1 MILRTGEE
9 ANRFLP
15 IFCFPREVP
24 MVDFS
29 RRQALAATAGAA
41 ALVGAA
47 SARAAAPKSK
57 APAASTPPSP
67 PAIDLA
73 PRERL
78 SLDFDW
84 RFTLG
89 HAQDPARDFGF
100 GANQR
105 TFAKAGATA
114 ANWAVSQLSDPKFD
128 AGAWAPVTLP
138 HDWGVELPFVDNP
151 AFVPSGKPDDEDL
164 RAAHGYKPLGREFPE
179 TSVGWYRRTFALS
192 AADAGKRL
200 SIEFD
205 GAFRDATVIVNGYIL
220 EREDSGYS
228 PFRVDI
234 TDIANIGA
242 ENTLVVRVDAS
253 LGEGWF
259 YEGAGLYRHVWL
271 VKTAPVHVPQW
282 GVFVRAKLD
291 GTLSIDTDLI
301 NEGDARAEYALTHT
315 VLDAAGKPVLAPAPA
330 TGLLPA
336 WERQSLSLT
345 VSLPNPVPWSLEN
358 PHLYSLVTEVKVGG
372 AVVDRYV
379 TPFGVRSIVFDAD
392 KGFLLNGQPVKLK
405 GTCNHQDHAG
415 VGAAI
420 PDALQVWRL
429 EQLKSMGC
437 NAYRAAHNPP
447 TPELLDACDR
457 LGLVV
462 IDETRRMSSDP
473 TSMDELERLVRRD
486 RNHPS
491 VILWSIGN
499 EEPQQGTA
507 RGAKVATTMKRLV
520 NRLDPT
526 RLVIAAMDNGFGEGI
541 SAVIDV
547 QGFNYRHEKMDEF
560 HARFPNVPI
569 IGTESAST
577 VATRGEYAR
586 DDAKLYVPAYDTEHP
601 WWATT
606 AEKWW
611 SHAADRPWMAG
622 GFIWTGFD
630 YRGEPTPFNRWP
642 SISSHFGALDTCG
655 FPKDNYYYYRAWW
668 RPEPLLHLL
677 PHWNWEGREGQPIA
691 VWAHSNCDKVEL
703 FLNGKSQGVRDVVPN
718 HHVEWSVPYAPGV
731 IEAHGYKAGKLI
743 LRERRETAGPAA
755 ALRITADRPRLRA
768 DGQDVAILKVEVLD
782 AKGRPVPRAADLVT
796 FTVAG
801 PGQVIGVGNGDP
813 TSHEADVASQRKAFN
828 GLCQAIVRTRR
839 GEAGDLRV
847 TASAPG
853 LKAATVSVT
862 VGA

>member
-1 MILRTGEE
+1 
-9 ANRFLP
+9 
-15 IFCFPREVP
+15 
-24 MVDFS
+24 MVELS
-29 RRQALAATAGAA
+29 RRQALAATAGVTALGASLAATSSAGAA
-41 ALVGAA
+41 AKPVAKTA
-47 SARAAAPKSK
+47 VAPV
-57 APAASTPPSP
+57 
-67 PAIDLA
+67 IDLA
-73 PRERL
+73 PRERV

-84 RFTLG
+84 RFRLG
-89 HAQDPARDFGF
+89 HAQDPAQDFGF

-105 TFAKAGATA
+105 TFAKAGASAPNWWVA
-114 ANWAVSQLSDPKFD
+114 AAAQAEFD
-128 AGAWAPVTLP
+128 DSAWDPVTLP
-138 HDWGVELPFVDNP
+138 HDWAVELPFVDNP
-151 AFVPSGKPDDEDL
+151 DYKPSGKPDDEDL

-179 TSVGWYRRTFALS
+179 TSIGWYRKTFALP

-234 TDIANIGA
+234 TDIANVGGD
-242 ENTLVVRVDAS
+242 NSLVVRIDAS

-271 VKTAPVHVPQW
+271 VKAAPVHVPQW
-282 GVFVRAKLD
+282 GVFVRARVD
-291 GTLSIDTDLI
+291 GTLSIDADLI
-301 NEGDARAEYALTHT
+301 NESDVGADFELRHT
-315 VLDAAGKPVLAPAPA
+315 VLDGEGRPVLAPAPA
-330 TGLLPA
+330 QGRLPA

-345 VSLPNPVPWSLEN
+345 VQLPDPVLWSLEN
-358 PHLYSLVTEVKVGG
+358 PHLYTLVTETTVGG
-372 AVVDRYV
+372 VVVDRFV
-379 TPFGVRSIVFDAD
+379 SRFGVRSVLFDPA
-392 KGFLLNGQPVKLK
+392 KGFFLNGKSIKLM
-405 GTCNHQDHAG
+405 GACNHQDHAG

-437 NAYRAAHNPP
+437 NAYRASHNPP

-457 LGLVV
+457 LGMLV
-462 IDETRRMSSDP
+462 INETRRMSSDP

-507 RGAKVATTMKRLV
+507 RGLKVARTMKRLV

-526 RLVIAAMDNGFGEGI
+526 RGVTAAMDSGFGEGI
-541 SAVIDV
+541 TEVLDVI
-547 QGFNYRHEKMDEF
+547 GFNYRHEKMDDF
-560 HARFPNVPI
+560 HVRFPKIPI
-569 IGTESAST
+569 IGSESGSVVT
-577 VATRGEYAR
+577 TRGEYAR
-586 DDAKLYVPAYDTEHP
+586 DEAKSYVPAYDTDHP

-677 PHWNWEGREGQPIA
+677 PHWNWEGREGQPIS
-691 VWAHSNCDKVEL
+691 VWAHSNCDRVEL
-703 FLNGKSQGVRDVVPN
+703 FVNGKSQGVREVVRN
-718 HHVEWSVPYAPGV
+718 RHVEWSVAYAPGV
-731 IEAHGYKAGKLI
+731 IEAHGYRNGKVI

-755 ALRITADRPRLRA
+755 SLRLTADRSRLKA

-782 AKGRPVPRAADLVT
+782 AKGRPVPRADDLVV
-796 FTVAG
+796 FEVVG
-801 PGQVIGVGNGDP
+801 PGQVIGVGNGNP
-813 TSHEADVASQRKAFN
+813 TSHESDVASQRKAFN

-839 GEAGDLRV
+839 GAAGDLRV
-847 TASAPG
+847 TASAKG
-853 LKAATVSVT
+853 LK
-862 VGA
+862 GASLVLRVEA

>member
-1 MILRTGEE
+1 
-9 ANRFLP
+9 
-15 IFCFPREVP
+15 
-24 MVDFS
+24 
-29 RRQALAATAGAA
+29 
-41 ALVGAA
+41 
-47 SARAAAPKSK
+47 
-57 APAASTPPSP
+57 
-67 PAIDLA
+67 
-73 PRERL
+73 
-78 SLDFDW
+78 
-84 RFTLG
+84 
-89 HAQDPARDFGF
+89 
-100 GANQR
+100 
-105 TFAKAGATA
+105 
-114 ANWAVSQLSDPKFD
+114 
-128 AGAWAPVTLP
+128 
-138 HDWGVELPFVDNP
+138 
-151 AFVPSGKPDDEDL
+151 
-164 RAAHGYKPLGREFPE
+164 
-179 TSVGWYRRTFALS
+179 
-192 AADAGKRL
+192 
-200 SIEFD
+200 
-205 GAFRDATVIVNGYIL
+205 
-220 EREDSGYS
+220 
-228 PFRVDI
+228 
-234 TDIANIGA
+234 
-242 ENTLVVRVDAS
+242 VVRVDAS

-345 VSLPNPVPWSLEN
+345 VSLPNPVLWSLEN

-379 TPFGVRSIVFDAD
+379 TPFGVRSIAFDGA
-392 KGFLLNGQPVKLK
+392 KGFLLNGQSVKLK

-429 EQLKSMGC
+429 EQLKSDGLQRLSR
-437 NAYRAAHNPP
+437 RAQSA
-447 TPELLDACDR
+447 DARVAGR
-457 LGLVV
+457 LRPLGMVV

-526 RLVIAAMDNGFGEGI
+526 RLVIAAMDSGFGEGI

-547 QGFNYRHEKMDEF
+547 QGFNYRHEKMDDF
-560 HARFPNVPI
+560 HARFPNVPV

-586 DDAKLYVPAYDTEHP
+586 DDAKSYVPAYDTEHP

-630 YRGEPTPFNRWP
+630 YRGEPTPWL
-642 SISSHFGALDTCG
+642 SS
-655 FPKDNYYYYRAWW
+655 
-668 RPEPLLHLL
+668 
-677 PHWNWEGREGQPIA
+677 
-691 VWAHSNCDKVEL
+691 
-703 FLNGKSQGVRDVVPN
+703 
-718 HHVEWSVPYAPGV
+718 
-731 IEAHGYKAGKLI
+731 
-743 LRERRETAGPAA
+743 
-755 ALRITADRPRLRA
+755 
-768 DGQDVAILKVEVLD
+768 
-782 AKGRPVPRAADLVT
+782 
-796 FTVAG
+796 
-801 PGQVIGVGNGDP
+801 
-813 TSHEADVASQRKAFN
+813 RKA
-828 GLCQAIVRTRR
+828 R
-839 GEAGDLRV
+839 
-847 TASAPG
+847 SACPG
-853 LKAATVSVT
+853 PR
-862 VGA
+862 

>member
-1 MILRTGEE
+1 MAQI
-9 ANRFLP
+9 N
-15 IFCFPREVP
+15 
-24 MVDFS
+24 
-29 RRQALAATAGAA
+29 RRQALAATASATVLLNA
-41 ALVGAA
+41 PTALAQ
-47 SARAAAPKSK
+47 P
-57 APAASTPPSP
+57 APAAV
-67 PAIDLA
+67 DLA

-78 SLDFDW
+78 SLDFGW
-84 RFTLG
+84 RCAPG

-105 TFAKAGATA
+105 TFAKAGASAPNWWVA
-114 ANWAVSQLSDPKFD
+114 AAAQAKFD
-128 AGAWAPVTLP
+128 DSAWAPVTLP
-138 HDWGVELPFVDNP
+138 HDWAVTLPFVDNP
-151 AFVPSGKPDDEDL
+151 DYKPSGKPDDEDL
-164 RAAHGYKPLGREFPE
+164 RAAHGYKPVGREFPD
-179 TSVGWYRRTFALS
+179 TSVGWYRKTFALP

-205 GAFRDATVIVNGYIL
+205 GAFRDALVMVNGYIL
-220 EREDSGYS
+220 SHEASGYS
-228 PFRVDI
+228 PFRLDI
-234 TDIANIGA
+234 TDIANVGGDNLI
-242 ENTLVVRVDAS
+242 TVRVDAS
-253 LGEGWF
+253 IGEGWF
-259 YEGAGLYRHVWL
+259 YEGAGIYRHVWL

-291 GTLSIDTDLI
+291 GTVSIDTDLI
-301 NEGDARAEYALTHT
+301 NEGDAPAAYELLQT
-315 VLDAAGKPVLAPAPA
+315 VLDAQGKPVLAPMAA
-330 TGLLPA
+330 QGRLPA
-336 WERQSLSLT
+336 WERQSLAQTAQIAS
-345 VSLPNPVPWSLEN
+345 PIPWSLDN

-372 AVVDRYV
+372 AVVDRFV
-379 TPFGVRSIVFDAD
+379 TPFGVRSIAFAPD
-392 KGFLLNGQPVKLK
+392 KGFLLNGQSVKLK

-437 NAYRAAHNPP
+437 NAYRASHNPP

-462 IDETRRMSSDP
+462 IDETRRMSSDE
-473 TSMDELERLVRRD
+473 TSLDELERLVRRD

-526 RLVIAAMDNGFGEGI
+526 RLVTAAMDSGFGEGI
-541 SAVIDV
+541 TQVIDV
-547 QGFNYRHEKMDEF
+547 IGFNYRHEKMDDF
-560 HARFPNVPI
+560 HTRFPSIPI
-569 IGTESAST
+569 IGSESGST
-577 VATRGEYAR
+577 VSTRGEYAR
-586 DDAKLYVPAYDTEHP
+586 DEAKSYVPAYDTDHP

-655 FPKDNYYYYRAWW
+655 FPKDNYFYYRAWW
-668 RPEPLLHLL
+668 RSEPLLHLL

-691 VWAHSNCDKVEL
+691 VWAHSNCDRVEL
-703 FLNGKSQGVRDVVPN
+703 FLNGKSQGVRVVTPN
-718 HHVEWSVPYAPGV
+718 HHVEWSVPYAPGML
-731 IEAHGYKAGKLI
+731 EAHGYKGGKVV

-755 ALRITADRPRLRA
+755 ALRLTADRPRLAA

-782 AKGRPVPRAADLVT
+782 AKGRPAPRAADLVS
-796 FTVAG
+796 FTIAG
-801 PGQVIGVGNGDP
+801 PGQVIGVGNGNP
-813 TSHEADVASQRKAFN
+813 TSHEPDVASQRHAFN

-839 GEAGDLRV
+839 GEAGELRV

-853 LKAATVSVT
+853 LKSATVSLRVEGGKVET
-862 VGA
+862 L

>member
-1 MILRTGEE
+1 
-9 ANRFLP
+9 
-15 IFCFPREVP
+15 

-29 RRQALAATAGAA
+29 RRQALAATAGVAA
-41 ALVGAA
+41 FVGAGAAAA
-47 SARAAAPKSK
+47 SARAATRSK
-57 APAASTPPSP
+57 APAA
-67 PAIDLA
+67 PALSALPTVDLA

-84 RFTLG
+84 RFKLG

-100 GANQR
+100 GANQG
-105 TFAKAGATA
+105 TFAKAGRTA
-114 ANWAVSQLSDPKFD
+114 APAELDFD

-138 HDWGVELPFVDNP
+138 HDWAVELPFVDNP
-151 AFVPSGKPDDEDL
+151 AYKPSGKPDDGDP
-164 RAAHGYKPLGREFPE
+164 RASHGYKALGREFPE
-179 TSVGWYRRTFALS
+179 TSIGWYRKTFTLP

-205 GAFRDATVIVNGYIL
+205 GAFRDALVIVNGYVL

-234 TDIANIGA
+234 TDIANVGA
-242 ENTLVVRVDAS
+242 ENTLVVRIDAS

-271 VKTAPVHVPQW
+271 VKTAALHVPQW
-282 GVFVRAKLD
+282 GVFVRAKID
-291 GTLSIDTDLI
+291 GTLTIDTDLV
-301 NEGDARAEYALTHT
+301 NDSDERAEFELLHT
-315 VLDAAGKPVLAPAPA
+315 VLDAAGKPVLTPAAAP
-330 TGLLPA
+330 GRLPA

-345 VSLPNPVPWSLEN
+345 VTLPSPVPWTLEA

-372 AVVDRYV
+372 VVVDRYV
-379 TPFGVRSIVFDAD
+379 TRFGVRSVVFDAA
-392 KGFLLNGQPVKLK
+392 KGFLLNGKSVKLK

-457 LGLVV
+457 LGMVV

-507 RGAKVATTMKRLV
+507 RGAKVAATMKRRV
-520 NRLDPT
+520 NQLDPT
-526 RLVIAAMDNGFGEGI
+526 RLVTAAMDQAFGEGI

-547 QGFNYRHEKMDEF
+547 QGFNYRHDKMDDF
-560 HARFPNVPI
+560 HARYPHVPV

-586 DDAKLYVPAYDTEHP
+586 DDAKSYVPAYDTEHP

-606 AEKWW
+606 AETWW
-611 SHAADRPWMAG
+611 SHAADRPWVAG

-642 SISSHFGALDTCG
+642 SVSSHFGALDTCG

-691 VWAHSNCDKVEL
+691 VWAHSNCDRVEL
-703 FLNGKSQGVRDVVPN
+703 FLNGKSQGVRDVKPN
-718 HHVEWSVPYAPGV
+718 HHVEWSVPYTAGV
-731 IEAHGYKAGKLI
+731 IEAHGYKGGKVV

-755 ALRITADRPRLRA
+755 GLRLTADRARLAA

-782 AKGRPVPRAADLVT
+782 AKGRPVPRADHLVT
-796 FTVAG
+796 FAVAG

-813 TSHEADVASQRKAFN
+813 TSHEPDVASQRKAFN

-839 GEAGDLRV
+839 GQAGELRI

-853 LKAATVSVT
+853 LKAAIVSLAA
-862 VGA
+862 G

>member
-1 MILRTGEE
+1 
-9 ANRFLP
+9 
-15 IFCFPREVP
+15 
-24 MVDFS
+24 MVEFS
-29 RRQALAATAGAA
+29 RRQTLAATAALAATAS
-41 ALVGAA
+41 
-47 SARAAAPKSK
+47 SARAATR
-57 APAASTPPSP
+57 PAATPPV
-67 PAIDLA
+67 PAPLPIDLG

-78 SLDFDW
+78 SLDFGW
-84 RFTLG
+84 RFALG

-105 TFAKAGATA
+105 TYAKAGAKAQSWWVAQA
-114 ANWAVSQLSDPKFD
+114 AQSDFD
-128 AGAWAPVTLP
+128 DGAWAPVTLP
-138 HDWGVELPFVDNP
+138 HDWGVTLPFVDNP
-151 AFVPSGKPDDEDL
+151 SYVPSGKPDDEDL

-179 TSVGWYRRTFALS
+179 TSIGWYRKTFALP

-205 GAFRDATVIVNGYIL
+205 GAFRDALVIVNGYVL
-220 EREDSGYS
+220 NHEDSGYS

-234 TDIANIGA
+234 TDIANVGGD
-242 ENTLVVRVDAS
+242 NTLVVRVDAS
-253 LGEGWF
+253 IGEGWF
-259 YEGAGLYRHVWL
+259 YEGAGLYRHLWL

-282 GVFVRAKLD
+282 GVFVRARLD

-301 NEGDARAEYALTHT
+301 NESDAAADFELLQT
-315 VLDAAGKPVLAPAPA
+315 VLDGQGKPVLTPMAA
-330 TGLLPA
+330 GGRLPA
-336 WERQSLSLT
+336 WERQSLSQTAQLA
-345 VSLPNPVPWSLEN
+345 NPVPWSIET

-372 AVVDRYV
+372 AVVDRFV
-379 TPFGVRSIVFDAD
+379 TPFGLRSIAFDAD
-392 KGFLLNGQPVKLK
+392 RGFLLNGASVKLK

-457 LGLVV
+457 LGMLV

-473 TSMDELERLVRRD
+473 TSLDELERLVRRD

-507 RGAKVATTMKRLV
+507 RGAQVARTMKRLV

-526 RLVIAAMDNGFGEGI
+526 RPITAAMDQGFGEGI
-541 SAVIDV
+541 TPVLDV
-547 QGFNYRHEKMDEF
+547 VGFNYRHEKMDDF
-560 HARFPNVPI
+560 HARFPHIPI

-586 DDAKLYVPAYDTEHP
+586 DDARSYVPAYDTEHP

-611 SHAADRPWMAG
+611 SHAADRPWMGG

-655 FPKDNYYYYRAWW
+655 FPKDNYFYYRAWW
-668 RPEPLLHLL
+668 RSEPLLHLL
-677 PHWNWEGREGQPIA
+677 PHWNWEGREGQPVA
-691 VWAHSNCDKVEL
+691 VWAHGNCDRVEL
-703 FLNGKSQGVRDVVPN
+703 FLNGKSQGVRDVTRN

-743 LRERRETAGPAA
+743 LRERRETAGPAV
-755 ALRITADRPRLRA
+755 ALRLSADRPRLTA

-782 AKGRPVPRAADLVT
+782 AKGRPVPRADALVT
-796 FTVAG
+796 FALTG

-813 TSHEADVASQRKAFN
+813 TSHEPDVASQRKAFN

-839 GEAGDLRV
+839 GEAGELRV
-847 TASAPG
+847 TASATG
-853 LKAATVSVT
+853 LKPATVSLT
-862 VGA
+862 IEGGRLATL

>member
-1 MILRTGEE
+1 
-9 ANRFLP
+9 
-15 IFCFPREVP
+15 
-24 MVDFS
+24 MVRIN
-29 RRQALAATAGAA
+29 RRQALAATAGVAVLA
-41 ALVGAA
+41 HAPTGLAQ
-47 SARAAAPKSK
+47 AAPV
-57 APAASTPPSP
+57 AVA
-67 PAIDLA
+67 DLT

-84 RFTLG
+84 RFALG

-114 ANWAVSQLSDPKFD
+114 ANWRVADAAQADFD
-128 AGAWAPVTLP
+128 DSAWAPVTLP
-138 HDWGVELPFVDNP
+138 HDWAVTLPFVSNP
-151 AFVPSGKPDDEDL
+151 DYKPSGKPDDEDL
-164 RAAHGYKPLGREFPE
+164 RAAHGYKPLGREFPD
-179 TSVGWYRRTFALS
+179 TSVGWYRKSFALPT
-192 AADAGKRL
+192 ADAGKRL

-205 GAFRDATVIVNGYIL
+205 GAFRDTTVMVNGYIL

-234 TDIANIGA
+234 TDIANVGGDNIL
-242 ENTLVVRVDAS
+242 TVRVDAS

-282 GVFVRAKLD
+282 GAFVRARTD
-291 GTLSIDTDLI
+291 GTVEIDTDLV
-301 NEGDARAEYALTHT
+301 NESAVPAAFDLSHA
-315 VLDAAGKPVLAPAPA
+315 VLDASGKAVLAVAPA
-330 TGLLPA
+330 TGRLPA
-336 WERQSLSLT
+336 WQRQSLSQT
-345 VSLPNPVPWSLEN
+345 VTLVAPVLWSLEN

-372 AVVDRYV
+372 AVVDRFV
-379 TPFGVRSIVFDAD
+379 TRFGVRAVRFDPD
-392 KGFLLNGQPVKLK
+392 LGFFLNDRPVKLK
-405 GTCNHQDHAG
+405 GSCNHQDHAG
-415 VGAAI
+415 VGAAL

-437 NAYRAAHNPP
+437 NAYRTSHNPP

-457 LGLVV
+457 LGLLV

-491 VILWSIGN
+491 VVLWSIGN

-507 RGAKVATTMKRLV
+507 RGARVARTMKRLV

-526 RLVIAAMDNGFGEGI
+526 RGVTAALDSGFGEGI
-541 SAVIDV
+541 TEALDVI
-547 QGFNYRHEKMDEF
+547 GFNYRHEKMDEF
-560 HARFPNVPI
+560 HTRFPTLPI
-569 IGTESAST
+569 IGSESGSVVT
-577 VATRGEYAR
+577 TRGEYAR
-586 DDAKLYVPAYDTEHP
+586 DEARSYVPAYDTDHP

-668 RPEPLLHLL
+668 RSEPLLHLL
-677 PHWNWEGREGQPIA
+677 PHWNWEGREGQPVA

-703 FLNGKSQGVRDVVPN
+703 FLNGKSQGVRAVVPN
-718 HHVEWSVPYAPGV
+718 HHVEWLVPYAPGV
-731 IEAHGYKAGKLI
+731 LEAHGYRNGKLI
-743 LRERRETAGPAA
+743 LRARRETAGPAA
-755 ALRITADRPRLRA
+755 ALRLTADRVRLKA

-782 AKGRPVPRAADLVT
+782 AKGRPVPKADDLVA
-796 FTVAG
+796 FDVAG
-801 PGQVIGVGNGDP
+801 PGQVIGVGNGNP
-813 TSHEADVASQRKAFN
+813 TSHEPDVASQRKAFN
-828 GLCQAIVRTRR
+828 GLAQAIVRTRR
-839 GEAGDLRV
+839 GEPGALRI
-847 TASAPG
+847 TASAAG
-853 LKAATVSVT
+853 LKSSAVIL
-862 VGA
+862 GAEAGL

>member
-1 MILRTGEE
+1 MAQI
-9 ANRFLP
+9 N
-15 IFCFPREVP
+15 
-24 MVDFS
+24 
-29 RRQALAATAGAA
+29 RRQALAAAGGAA
-41 ALVGAA
+41 LLANA
-47 SARAAAPKSK
+47 SRAAA
-57 APAASTPPSP
+57 AATPV
-67 PAIDLA
+67 ANIDLG
-73 PRERL
+73 PRERS

-84 RFTLG
+84 RFALG
-89 HAQDPARDFGF
+89 HASDPAKDFGF

-105 TFAKAGATA
+105 TYAKAGASAPSWWVA
-114 ANWAVSQLSDPKFD
+114 AAAQKDFD
-128 AGAWAPVTLP
+128 DSAWKPVTLP
-138 HDWGVELPFVDNP
+138 HDWAVELPFANNP
-151 AFVPSGKPDDEDL
+151 DYKPSGKPDDEDL
-164 RAAHGYKPLGREFPE
+164 RAAHGYKALGREFPE
-179 TSVGWYRRTFALS
+179 NSVGWYRKSFALP
-192 AADAGKRL
+192 AGDAGKRL

-205 GAFRDATVIVNGYIL
+205 GAFRDALVMVNGYIL

-234 TDIANIGA
+234 TDIANIGGD
-242 ENTLVVRVDAS
+242 NLITVRVDAS

-282 GVFVRAKLD
+282 GVFVRAKVD
-291 GTLSIDTDLI
+291 GTVQIDTDLV
-301 NEGDARAEYALTHT
+301 NESDAAQAFEVSHA
-315 VLDAAGKPVLAPAPA
+315 VLDAGGKPVLAVTPAV
-330 TGLLPA
+330 GRLPA
-336 WERQSLSLT
+336 WERQSLSQT
-345 VSLPNPVPWSLEN
+345 VTVANPVLWSLEN
-358 PHLYSLVTEVKVGG
+358 PHLYTLVTETKVGG
-372 AVVDRYV
+372 AVVDRFV
-379 TPFGVRSIVFDAD
+379 TRFGVRSIRLDPTNGFFLND
-392 KGFLLNGQPVKLK
+392 KPVKLK
-405 GTCNHQDHAG
+405 GSCNHQDHAG

-429 EQLKSMGC
+429 EQLKSMGN

-457 LGLVV
+457 MGILV

-473 TSMDELERLVRRD
+473 TSLDELERLVRRD

-499 EEPQQGTA
+499 EEPQQATA
-507 RGAKVATTMKRLV
+507 RGVKVAKTMKRLV

-547 QGFNYRHEKMDEF
+547 QGFNYRHEKMDDF

-569 IGTESAST
+569 IGTESASVVT
-577 VATRGEYAR
+577 TRGEYVR
-586 DDAKLYVPAYDTEHP
+586 DEAKSYVPAYDTDHP

-642 SISSHFGALDTCG
+642 SISSHFGAFDTCG

-668 RPEPLLHLL
+668 RSEPLLHLL

-703 FLNGKSQGVRDVVPN
+703 FLNGKSQGVRDVKAN

-731 IEAHGYKAGKLI
+731 LEAHGYKNGKVI

-755 ALRITADRPRLRA
+755 ALRLTSDRVRLAA
-768 DGQDVAILKVEVLD
+768 DGQDVAVLKVEVLD
-782 AKGRPVPRAADLVT
+782 AKGRPVPRAEDLVG
-796 FTVAG
+796 FTLSG
-801 PGQVIGVGNGDP
+801 PVDLIGVGNGNP
-813 TSHEADVASQRKAFN
+813 TSHEPDVASQRKVFN
-828 GLCQAIVRTRR
+828 GLAQAIIRTRR
-839 GEAGDLRV
+839 NQSGKGRV
-847 TASAPG
+847 VVSAPG
-853 LKAATVSVT
+853 LKSASVDLT
-862 VGA
+862 TA

>member
-1 MILRTGEE
+1 MAQI
-9 ANRFLP
+9 N
-15 IFCFPREVP
+15 
-24 MVDFS
+24 
-29 RRQALAATAGAA
+29 RRQALAATASATVLLNA
-41 ALVGAA
+41 PTALAQ
-47 SARAAAPKSK
+47 P
-57 APAASTPPSP
+57 APAAV
-67 PAIDLA
+67 DLA

-78 SLDFDW
+78 SLDFGW
-84 RFTLG
+84 RFAPG

-105 TFAKAGATA
+105 TFAKAGASAPNWWVA
-114 ANWAVSQLSDPKFD
+114 AAAQAKFD
-128 AGAWAPVTLP
+128 DSAWAPVTLP
-138 HDWGVELPFVDNP
+138 HDWAVTLPFVDNP
-151 AFVPSGKPDDEDL
+151 DYKPSGKPDDEDL
-164 RAAHGYKPLGREFPE
+164 RAAHGYKPVGREFPD
-179 TSVGWYRRTFALS
+179 TSVGWYRKTFALP

-205 GAFRDATVIVNGYIL
+205 GAFRDALVMVNGYIL
-220 EREDSGYS
+220 SHEASGYS
-228 PFRVDI
+228 PFRLDI
-234 TDIANIGA
+234 TDIANVGGDNLI
-242 ENTLVVRVDAS
+242 TVRVDAS
-253 LGEGWF
+253 IGEGWF
-259 YEGAGLYRHVWL
+259 YEGAGIYRHVWL

-291 GTLSIDTDLI
+291 GTVSIDTDLI
-301 NEGDARAEYALTHT
+301 NEGDAPAAYELLQT
-315 VLDAAGKPVLAPAPA
+315 VLDAQGKPVLAPMAA
-330 TGLLPA
+330 QGRLPA
-336 WERQSLSLT
+336 WERQSLAQTAQIAS
-345 VSLPNPVPWSLEN
+345 PIPWSLDN

-372 AVVDRYV
+372 AVVDRFV
-379 TPFGVRSIVFDAD
+379 TPFGVRSIAFAPD
-392 KGFLLNGQPVKLK
+392 KGFLLNGQSVKLK

-437 NAYRAAHNPP
+437 NAYRASHNPP

-462 IDETRRMSSDP
+462 IDETRRMSSDE
-473 TSMDELERLVRRD
+473 TSLDELERLVRRD

-526 RLVIAAMDNGFGEGI
+526 RLVTAAMDSGFGEGI
-541 SAVIDV
+541 TQVIDV
-547 QGFNYRHEKMDEF
+547 IGFNYRHEKMDDF
-560 HARFPNVPI
+560 HTRFPSIPI
-569 IGTESAST
+569 IGSESGST
-577 VATRGEYAR
+577 VSTRGEYAR
-586 DDAKLYVPAYDTEHP
+586 DEAKSYVPAYDTDHP

-655 FPKDNYYYYRAWW
+655 FPKDNYFYYRAWW
-668 RPEPLLHLL
+668 RSEPLLHLL

-691 VWAHSNCDKVEL
+691 VWAHSNCDRVEL
-703 FLNGKSQGVRDVVPN
+703 FLNGKSQGVRVVTPN
-718 HHVEWSVPYAPGV
+718 HHVEWSVPYAPGML
-731 IEAHGYKAGKLI
+731 EAHGYKGGKVV

-755 ALRITADRPRLRA
+755 ALRLTADRPRLAA

-782 AKGRPVPRAADLVT
+782 AKGRPAPRAADLVS
-796 FTVAG
+796 FTIAG
-801 PGQVIGVGNGDP
+801 PGQVIGVGNGNP
-813 TSHEADVASQRKAFN
+813 TSHEPDVASQRHAFN

-839 GEAGDLRV
+839 GEAGELRV

-853 LKAATVSVT
+853 LKSATVSLRVEGGKVET
-862 VGA
+862 L

>member
-1 MILRTGEE
+1 
-9 ANRFLP
+9 
-15 IFCFPREVP
+15 
-24 MVDFS
+24 MVEFS
-29 RRQALAATAGAA
+29 RRQALAATAAGAA
-41 ALVGAA
+41 LAA
-47 SARAAAPKSK
+47 
-57 APAASTPPSP
+57 AASTRAATKPAAATVPAP
-67 PAIDLA
+67 AAIDLA

-84 RFTLG
+84 RFKLG

-114 ANWAVSQLSDPKFD
+114 PKWAVSQLSGPDFD
-128 AGAWAPVTLP
+128 ASAWAPVTLP
-138 HDWGVELPFVDNP
+138 HDWAIELPFVDNP
-151 AFVPSGKPDDEDL
+151 AFIPSGKPDDEDL

-179 TSVGWYRRTFALS
+179 TSVGWYRKTFALP

-234 TDIANIGA
+234 TDIANVGA
-242 ENTLVVRVDAS
+242 ENSLVVRVDAS

-282 GVFVRAKLD
+282 GVFVRAKRD
-291 GTLSIDTDLI
+291 GTLTIDTDLI
-301 NEGDARAEYALTHT
+301 NEGDARTPFELAHT
-315 VLDAAGKPVLAPAPA
+315 VLDGQGKPVLAPAPA

-345 VSLPNPVPWSLEN
+345 VTLPSPIPWSLEN
-358 PHLYSLVTEVKVGG
+358 PHLYALVTEVKIGG
-372 AVVDRYV
+372 AVVDRLV
-379 TPFGVRSIVFDAD
+379 TRFGVREVAFDAD
-392 KGFLLNGQPVKLK
+392 KGFLLNGQSVKLK

-447 TPELLDACDR
+447 TAELLDACDR
-457 LGLVV
+457 LGMVV

-520 NRLDPT
+520 NRLDPS

-560 HARFPNVPI
+560 HAKFPHVPI

-611 SHAADRPWMAG
+611 SHAADRPWVAG

-630 YRGEPTPFNRWP
+630 YRGEPTPFNTWP

-668 RPEPLLHLL
+668 RSEPLLHLL

-703 FLNGKSQGVRDVVPN
+703 FLNGKSQGVRDVKPN

-731 IEAHGYKAGKLI
+731 IEAHGYKAGKVI

-755 ALRITADRPRLRA
+755 SLRLTADRLRVAA

-782 AKGRPVPRAADLVT
+782 AKGRPVPRADDLISFAVT
-796 FTVAG
+796 G
-801 PGQVIGVGNGDP
+801 PGAVIGVGNGNP
-813 TSHEADVASQRKAFN
+813 TSHESDVASQRKAFN

-839 GEAGDLRV
+839 GEAGEMRV

-853 LKAATVSVT
+853 LKTATVSMT
-862 VGA
+862 AG

>member
-1 MILRTGEE
+1 MAQI
-9 ANRFLP
+9 N
-15 IFCFPREVP
+15 
-24 MVDFS
+24 
-29 RRQALAATAGAA
+29 RRQALAATASATVLLNA
-41 ALVGAA
+41 PTALAQ
-47 SARAAAPKSK
+47 P
-57 APAASTPPSP
+57 APAAV
-67 PAIDLA
+67 DLA

-78 SLDFDW
+78 SLDFGW
-84 RFTLG
+84 RFAPG

-105 TFAKAGATA
+105 TFAKAGASAPNWWVA
-114 ANWAVSQLSDPKFD
+114 AAAQAKFD
-128 AGAWAPVTLP
+128 DSAWAPVTLP
-138 HDWGVELPFVDNP
+138 HDWAVTLPFVDNP
-151 AFVPSGKPDDEDL
+151 DYKPSGKPDDEDL
-164 RAAHGYKPLGREFPE
+164 RAAHGYKPVGREFPD
-179 TSVGWYRRTFALS
+179 TSVGWYRKTFALP

-205 GAFRDATVIVNGYIL
+205 GAFRDALVMVNGYIL
-220 EREDSGYS
+220 SHEASGYS
-228 PFRVDI
+228 PFRLDI
-234 TDIANIGA
+234 TDIANVGGDNLI
-242 ENTLVVRVDAS
+242 TVRVDAS
-253 LGEGWF
+253 IGEGWF
-259 YEGAGLYRHVWL
+259 YEGAGIYRHVWL

-291 GTLSIDTDLI
+291 GTVSIDTDLI
-301 NEGDARAEYALTHT
+301 NEGDAPAAYDLLQT
-315 VLDAAGKPVLAPAPA
+315 VLDAQGKPVLAPMAA
-330 TGLLPA
+330 QGRLPA
-336 WERQSLSLT
+336 WERQSLAQTAQIAS
-345 VSLPNPVPWSLEN
+345 PIPWSLDN

-372 AVVDRYV
+372 AVVDRFV
-379 TPFGVRSIVFDAD
+379 TPFGVRSIAFAPD
-392 KGFLLNGQPVKLK
+392 KGFLLNGQSVKLK

-437 NAYRAAHNPP
+437 NAYRASHNPP

-462 IDETRRMSSDP
+462 IDETRRMSSDE
-473 TSMDELERLVRRD
+473 TSLDELERLVRRD

-526 RLVIAAMDNGFGEGI
+526 RLVTAAMDSGFGEGI
-541 SAVIDV
+541 TQVIDV
-547 QGFNYRHEKMDEF
+547 IGFNYRHEKMDDF
-560 HARFPNVPI
+560 HTRFPSIPI
-569 IGTESAST
+569 IGSESGST
-577 VATRGEYAR
+577 VSTRGEYAR
-586 DDAKLYVPAYDTEHP
+586 DEAKSYVPAYDTDHP

-655 FPKDNYYYYRAWW
+655 FPKDNYFYYRAWW
-668 RPEPLLHLL
+668 RSEPLLHLL

-691 VWAHSNCDKVEL
+691 VWAHSNCDRVEL
-703 FLNGKSQGVRDVVPN
+703 FLNGKSQGVRVVTPN
-718 HHVEWSVPYAPGV
+718 HHVEWSVPYAPGML
-731 IEAHGYKAGKLI
+731 EAHGYKGGKVV

-755 ALRITADRPRLRA
+755 ALRLTADRPRLAA

-782 AKGRPVPRAADLVT
+782 AKGRPAPRAADLVS
-796 FTVAG
+796 FTIAG
-801 PGQVIGVGNGDP
+801 PGQVIGVGNGNP
-813 TSHEADVASQRKAFN
+813 TSHEPDVASQRHAFN

-839 GEAGDLRV
+839 GEAGELRV

-853 LKAATVSVT
+853 LKSATVSLRVEGGKVET
-862 VGA
+862 L

>member
-1 MILRTGEE
+1 
-9 ANRFLP
+9 
-15 IFCFPREVP
+15 
-24 MVDFS
+24 MVEIN

-41 ALVGAA
+41 VLANASGALAQ
-47 SARAAAPKSK
+47 AAP
-57 APAASTPPSP
+57 AVV
-67 PAIDLA
+67 DLS
-73 PRERL
+73 PRERT

-84 RFTLG
+84 RFKLG

-105 TFAKAGATA
+105 TYAKAGASAPNWWVA
-114 ANWAVSQLSDPKFD
+114 AAPQKDFD
-128 AGAWAPVTLP
+128 DGAWASVTLP
-138 HDWGVELPFVDNP
+138 HDWGVELPFVNNP
-151 AFVPSGKPDDEDL
+151 DYKPTGKPDEEDL

-179 TSVGWYRRTFALS
+179 TSIGWYRKTFALPAS
-192 AADAGKRL
+192 DAGKRL

-205 GAFRDATVIVNGYIL
+205 GVFRDALVIFNGYIVA
-220 EREDSGYS
+220 RADSGYT
-228 PFRVDI
+228 PFRVDV
-234 TDIANIGA
+234 TDLAVLGGDNVL
-242 ENTLVVRVDAS
+242 TVRVDAS

-259 YEGAGLYRHVWL
+259 YEGAGIYRHVWL

-282 GVFVRAKLD
+282 GVVVRAKVD

-301 NEGDARAEYALTHT
+301 NESDTRAEFEVRHT
-315 VLDAAGKPVLAPAPA
+315 VLDGQGKPVLAPASA
-330 TGLLPA
+330 SGRLPA
-336 WERQSLSLT
+336 WERQSLALT
-345 VSLPNPVPWSLEN
+345 VQLPSPVPWSLET
-358 PHLYSLVTEVKVGG
+358 PHLYTLVTETRVGG
-372 AVVDRYV
+372 VVVDRF
-379 TPFGVRSIVFDAD
+379 TTRFGVRSTRLDPD
-392 KGFLLNGQPVKLK
+392 NGFFLNDQPVKLK

-437 NAYRAAHNPP
+437 NAYRASHNPP

-457 LGLVV
+457 LGILV
-462 IDETRRMSSDP
+462 IDETRRMSSDE
-473 TSMDELERLVRRD
+473 TSLEELEILVRRD

-491 VILWSIGN
+491 IILWSIGN

-507 RGAKVATTMKRLV
+507 RGAKVARTMKRLV

-526 RLVIAAMDNGFGEGI
+526 RLVTAAMDSGFGDGI
-541 SAVIDV
+541 TEALDVI
-547 QGFNYRHEKMDEF
+547 GFNYRHEKMDDF
-560 HARFPNVPI
+560 HARFPKMPI

-577 VATRGEYAR
+577 VATRGEYVR
-586 DDAKLYVPAYDTEHP
+586 DDAKSYVPAYDTEHP

-611 SHAADRPWMAG
+611 SHAADRPWMGG

-655 FPKDNYYYYRAWW
+655 FPKDNYFYYRAWW
-668 RPEPLLHLL
+668 RSEPLLHLL

-703 FLNGKSQGVRDVVPN
+703 FLNGKSQGIRDVVAN

-731 IEAHGYKAGKLI
+731 IEAHGYKNGKVI

-755 ALRITADRPRLRA
+755 SLRLTADRSSLKS
-768 DGQDVAILKVEVLD
+768 DGQDVAVFKVEVLD
-782 AKGRPVPRAADLVT
+782 AKGRPVPRADDLVV
-796 FTVAG
+796 FEVSG
-801 PGQVIGVGNGDP
+801 PGQVIGVGNGNP
-813 TSHEADVASQRKAFN
+813 TSHEPDVASQRQAFN

-839 GEAGDLRV
+839 GAAGEVRV
-847 TASAPG
+847 TASAKG
-853 LKAATVSVT
+853 LKASTVVLK
-862 VGA
+862 AEA

>member
-1 MILRTGEE
+1 
-9 ANRFLP
+9 
-15 IFCFPREVP
+15 
-24 MVDFS
+24 MVEIN

-41 ALVGAA
+41 LLTRASGA
-47 SARAAAPKSK
+47 SAQAAQA
-57 APAASTPPSP
+57 
-67 PAIDLA
+67 DLA
-73 PRERL
+73 PRERT

-84 RFTLG
+84 RFALG
-89 HAQDPARDFGF
+89 HASDPVKDFGF

-105 TFAKAGATA
+105 TYAKAGASSPSWQVA
-114 ANWAVSQLSDPKFD
+114 AAAQKDFD
-128 AGAWAPVTLP
+128 DSAWKLVTLP
-138 HDWGVELPFVDNP
+138 HDWAVELPFVPNP
-151 AFVPSGKPDDEDL
+151 DYKPSGKPDDEDL

-179 TSVGWYRRTFALS
+179 TSVGWYRRTFALP

-205 GAFRDATVIVNGYIL
+205 GAFRDALVMVNGYIL

-234 TDIANIGA
+234 TDIAKLGGDNFL
-242 ENTLVVRVDAS
+242 TVRVDAS

-271 VKTAPVHVPQW
+271 VKTAPVHVPRW

-291 GTLSIDTDLI
+291 GTLRIDTDLV
-301 NEGDARAEYALTHT
+301 NESDAAQTFEVSHV
-315 VLDAAGKPVLAPAPA
+315 VLDAAGKPALAVAPAA
-330 TGLLPA
+330 GKIPA
-336 WERQSLSLT
+336 WERQSLSQT
-345 VSLPNPVPWSLEN
+345 VTLANPIPWSLEN
-358 PHLYSLVTEVKVGG
+358 PHLYALVTETKVGV
-372 AVVDRYV
+372 AVVDRFV
-379 TPFGVRSIVFDAD
+379 TRFGVRSIRFDPAN
-392 KGFLLNGQPVKLK
+392 GFFLNDRPVKLK

-437 NAYRAAHNPP
+437 NAYRASHNPP

-457 LGLVV
+457 LGMLV

-507 RGAKVATTMKRLV
+507 RGAQVARAMKRLV
-520 NRLDPT
+520 NRLDDT
-526 RLVIAAMDNGFGEGI
+526 RLVTAAMDNGFGEGI
-541 SAVIDV
+541 SPVIDV

-586 DDAKLYVPAYDTEHP
+586 DDAKSYVPAYDTEHP

-611 SHAADRPWMAG
+611 SHAAERPWLAG

-655 FPKDNYYYYRAWW
+655 FPKDNYFYYRAWW
-668 RPEPLLHLL
+668 RAEPLLHLL

-691 VWAHSNCDKVEL
+691 VWAHGNCDKVEL
-703 FLNGKSQGVRDVVPN
+703 FLNGKSQGVRDVKPN

-731 IEAHGYKAGKLI
+731 LEAHGYKGGKVV
-743 LRERRETAGPAA
+743 LRVRRETAGPAA
-755 ALRITADRPRLRA
+755 ALRLTADRARLDA

-782 AKGRPVPRAADLVT
+782 AKGRPVPRADHLVR
-796 FTVAG
+796 FELSGDVE
-801 PGQVIGVGNGDP
+801 VIGVGNGDP
-813 TSHEADVASQRKAFN
+813 TSHEPDVARQRKVFN
-828 GLCQAIVRTRR
+828 GLAQAIVRTRR
-839 GEAGDLRV
+839 GESGRARV
-847 TASAPG
+847 TATAEG
-853 LKAATVSVT
+853 LKSAGVELIL
-862 VGA
+862 G

>member
-1 MILRTGEE
+1 MAQI
-9 ANRFLP
+9 N
-15 IFCFPREVP
+15 
-24 MVDFS
+24 
-29 RRQALAATAGAA
+29 RRQALAAAGGAA
-41 ALVGAA
+41 LLANA
-47 SARAAAPKSK
+47 SRAAVVVA
-57 APAASTPPSP
+57 APAAS
-67 PAIDLA
+67 IDLG
-73 PRERL
+73 PRERS
-78 SLDFDW
+78 SLDFGW
-84 RFTLG
+84 RFALG
-89 HAQDPARDFGF
+89 HASDPAKDFGF

-105 TFAKAGATA
+105 TYAKAGASAPSWWVA
-114 ANWAVSQLSDPKFD
+114 AAAQKDFD
-128 AGAWAPVTLP
+128 DSAWKPVTLP
-138 HDWGVELPFVDNP
+138 HDWAVELPFANNP
-151 AFVPSGKPDDEDL
+151 DYKPSGKPDDEDL
-164 RAAHGYKPLGREFPE
+164 RAAHGYKALGREFPE
-179 TSVGWYRRTFALS
+179 NSVGWYRKTFSLPAS
-192 AADAGKRL
+192 DAGKRL

-205 GAFRDATVIVNGYIL
+205 GAFRDALVIVNGYIL

-228 PFRVDI
+228 PFSVDI
-234 TDIANIGA
+234 TDIANIGGD
-242 ENTLVVRVDAS
+242 NLITVRVDAS

-282 GVFVRAKLD
+282 GVFVRAKVD
-291 GTLSIDTDLI
+291 GTVQIDTDLV
-301 NEGDARAEYALTHT
+301 NESDAGQAFEVSHA
-315 VLDAAGKPVLAPAPA
+315 VLDAAGKPVLAVAPA
-330 TGLLPA
+330 AGRLPA
-336 WERQSLSLT
+336 WERQSLSQT
-345 VSLPNPVPWSLEN
+345 VTLANPVLWSLEN
-358 PHLYSLVTEVKVGG
+358 PHLYALVTETKIGG
-372 AVVDRYV
+372 AVVDRFV
-379 TPFGVRSIVFDAD
+379 TRFGVRSIRFDPANGFFLND
-392 KGFLLNGQPVKLK
+392 KPVKLK
-405 GTCNHQDHAG
+405 GSCNHQDHAG

-429 EQLKSMGC
+429 EQLKSMGG

-457 LGLVV
+457 LGILV

-473 TSMDELERLVRRD
+473 TSLDELERLVRRD

-507 RGAKVATTMKRLV
+507 RGVKVAKTMKRLV

-526 RLVIAAMDNGFGEGI
+526 RLVTAAMDSGFGEGI

-547 QGFNYRHEKMDEF
+547 QGFNYRHEKMDDF

-569 IGTESAST
+569 IGTESASVVT
-577 VATRGEYAR
+577 TRGEYVR
-586 DDAKLYVPAYDTEHP
+586 DEAKSYVPAYDTDHP

-703 FLNGKSQGVRDVVPN
+703 FLNGKSQGVREVRAN

-731 IEAHGYKAGKLI
+731 LEAHGYKNGKVI
-743 LRERRETAGPAA
+743 LRQRRETAGPAA
-755 ALRITADRPRLRA
+755 ALRLTADRVRLAA
-768 DGQDVAILKVEVLD
+768 DGQDVAVLKVEVLD
-782 AKGRPVPRAADLVT
+782 AKGRPVPRADDLVR
-796 FTVAG
+796 FELSG
-801 PGQVIGVGNGDP
+801 PIDLIGVGNGDP
-813 TSHEADVASQRKAFN
+813 TSHEPDVALQRKTFN
-828 GLCQAIVRTRR
+828 GLAQGIVRTRQNQAGR
-839 GEAGDLRV
+839 GRV
-847 TASAPG
+847 VVSAAG
-853 LKAATVSVT
+853 LKGVALDLTV
-862 VGA
+862 A

>member
-1 MILRTGEE
+1 
-9 ANRFLP
+9 
-15 IFCFPREVP
+15 
-24 MVDFS
+24 MVEIN

-41 ALVGAA
+41 LLARTSGA
-47 SARAAAPKSK
+47 SAQAVQAG
-57 APAASTPPSP
+57 
-67 PAIDLA
+67 LA
-73 PRERL
+73 PRERI

-84 RFTLG
+84 RFALG
-89 HAQDPARDFGF
+89 HASDPAKDFGF

-105 TFAKAGATA
+105 TYAKAGASSPSWQVA
-114 ANWAVSQLSDPKFD
+114 AAAQKDFD
-128 AGAWAPVTLP
+128 DSAWKPVTLP
-138 HDWGVELPFVDNP
+138 HDWAVELPFVPNP
-151 AFVPSGKPDDEDL
+151 DYKPSGKPDDEDL

-179 TSVGWYRRTFALS
+179 TSVGWYRKTFALP

-205 GAFRDATVIVNGYIL
+205 GAFRDALVMVNGYIL

-234 TDIANIGA
+234 TDIARLGGDNLL
-242 ENTLVVRVDAS
+242 TVRVDAS

-271 VKTAPVHVPQW
+271 VKTAPVHVPRW

-291 GTLSIDTDLI
+291 GTLRIDTDLV
-301 NEGDARAEYALTHT
+301 NESDSAQAFEVSHV
-315 VLDAAGKPVLAPAPA
+315 VLDAAGKPALAVAPAA
-330 TGLLPA
+330 DKIPA
-336 WERQSLSLT
+336 WERQSLSQT
-345 VSLPNPVPWSLEN
+345 VTLANPVPWSLET
-358 PHLYSLVTEVKVGG
+358 PHLYTLVTETKVGG
-372 AVVDRYV
+372 TVVDRFV
-379 TPFGVRSIVFDAD
+379 TRFGVRSIRFDPANGFFLND
-392 KGFLLNGQPVKLK
+392 KPVKLK

-437 NAYRAAHNPP
+437 NAYRASHNPP

-457 LGLVV
+457 LGMLV

-507 RGAKVATTMKRLV
+507 RGAQVARAMKRLV
-520 NRLDPT
+520 NRLDDT
-526 RLVIAAMDNGFGEGI
+526 RLVTAAMDNGFGEGI
-541 SAVIDV
+541 SPVIDV
-547 QGFNYRHEKMDEF
+547 QGFNYRHEKMDAF

-569 IGTESAST
+569 IGSESAST
-577 VATRGEYAR
+577 VATRGEYVR
-586 DDAKLYVPAYDTEHP
+586 DDAKSYVPAYDTEHP

-611 SHAADRPWMAG
+611 SHAAERPWMAG

-642 SISSHFGALDTCG
+642 SVSSHFGALDTCG
-655 FPKDNYYYYRAWW
+655 FPKDNYFYYRAWW

-677 PHWNWEGREGQPIA
+677 PHWNWEGREGQPIS
-691 VWAHSNCDKVEL
+691 VWAHGNCDKVEL
-703 FLNGKSQGVRDVVPN
+703 FLNGKSQGVRDVKPN

-731 IEAHGYKAGKLI
+731 LEAHGYKAGKVV
-743 LRERRETAGPAA
+743 LRARRETAGPAA
-755 ALRITADRPRLRA
+755 VLRLTTDRARLNA

-782 AKGRPVPRAADLVT
+782 AKGRPVPRADHLVR
-796 FTVAG
+796 FEISGAAE
-801 PGQVIGVGNGDP
+801 VIGVGNGDP
-813 TSHEADVASQRKAFN
+813 TSHEPDVARQRKVFN
-828 GLCQAIVRTRR
+828 GLAQAIVRTRR
-839 GEAGDLRV
+839 GESGRARV
-847 TASAPG
+847 TASADG
-853 LKAATVSVT
+853 LKSGGVELII
-862 VGA
+862 G

>member
-1 MILRTGEE
+1 MIDL
-9 ANRFLP
+9 N
-15 IFCFPREVP
+15 
-24 MVDFS
+24 
-29 RRQALAATAGAA
+29 RRQALAATAGAT
-41 ALVGAA
+41 ALA
-47 SARAAAPKSK
+47 
-57 APAASTPPSP
+57 AASTSAHAAAKPVATSSFSTLPTL
-67 PAIDLA
+67 DLA

-84 RFTLG
+84 RFKLG
-89 HAQDPARDFGF
+89 HAQDPAKDFGF

-105 TFAKAGATA
+105 TYAKAGATA
-114 ANWAVSQLSDPKFD
+114 ANWQVSQLSDPAFD
-128 AGAWAPVTLP
+128 AGAWAQVTLP

-151 AFVPSGKPDDEDL
+151 AYAPSGKPDDEDL
-164 RAAHGYKPLGREFPE
+164 RAAHGYKPLGREFPD
-179 TSVGWYRRTFALS
+179 TSVGWYRKTFALP

-205 GAFRDATVIVNGYIL
+205 GAMRDALVIVNGYIL
-220 EREDSGYS
+220 EQEDSGYS

-242 ENTLVVRVDAS
+242 ENSLVVRVDAS

-282 GVFVRAKLD
+282 GVFVRAKVD
-291 GTLSIDTDLI
+291 GTLTIDADLI
-301 NEGDARAEYALTHT
+301 NEGDARADDALTHT
-315 VLDAAGKPVLAPAPA
+315 VLDAAGKPVLAPTPA

-345 VSLPNPVPWSLEN
+345 VQLPSPVLWSLEN

-372 AVVDRYV
+372 TVVDHFV
-379 TPFGVRSIVFDAD
+379 TRFGVRSIVFDAA
-392 KGFLLNGQPVKLK
+392 KGFLLNGKAVKLQ
-405 GTCNHQDHAG
+405 GSCNHQDHAG

-429 EQLKSMGC
+429 EQLKSMGN

-457 LGLVV
+457 LGILV

-473 TSMDELERLVRRD
+473 TSLDELERLVRRD

-526 RLVIAAMDNGFGEGI
+526 RLVIAAMDSGFGEGI

-547 QGFNYRHEKMDEF
+547 QGFNYRHEKMDDF
-560 HARFPNVPI
+560 HAKFPNVPI
-569 IGTESAST
+569 IGTESASVVT
-577 VATRGEYAR
+577 TRGEYAR
-586 DDAKLYVPAYDTEHP
+586 DDAKSYVPAYDTDHP

-642 SISSHFGALDTCG
+642 SISSHFGAFDTCG

-668 RPEPLLHLL
+668 RSEPLLHLL
-677 PHWNWEGREGQPIA
+677 PHWNWEGQEGQAIA

-703 FLNGKSQGVRDVVPN
+703 FLNGKSQGVRVVTPN

-731 IEAHGYKAGKLI
+731 IEAHGYKGGKVI

-755 ALRITADRPRLRA
+755 ALRLTAQRPTLAA

-782 AKGRPVPRAADLVT
+782 AKGRPVPRADDLIAFSVT
-796 FTVAG
+796 G
-801 PGQVIGVGNGDP
+801 PGQVIGVGNGNP
-813 TSHEADVASQRKAFN
+813 TSHEPDVASQRKAFN
-828 GLCQAIVRTRR
+828 GLAQAIVRTRR
-839 GEAGDLRV
+839 GQAGDLKI
-847 TASAPG
+847 TAAASG
-853 LKAATVSVT
+853 LKSSSVSLKVAST
-862 VGA
+862 

>member
-1 MILRTGEE
+1 MAQI
-9 ANRFLP
+9 N
-15 IFCFPREVP
+15 
-24 MVDFS
+24 
-29 RRQALAATAGAA
+29 RRQALAAAGGAA
-41 ALVGAA
+41 LLANA
-47 SARAAAPKSK
+47 SRAAAAAVE
-57 APAASTPPSP
+57 APVPTV
-67 PAIDLA
+67 DLA
-73 PRERL
+73 PRERS
-78 SLDFDW
+78 SLDFGW
-84 RFTLG
+84 RFALG
-89 HAQDPARDFGF
+89 HASDPTKDFGF

-105 TFAKAGATA
+105 TYAKAGASAPNWWVA
-114 ANWAVSQLSDPKFD
+114 AAAQADFD
-128 AGAWAPVTLP
+128 DSAWKPVTLP
-138 HDWGVELPFVDNP
+138 HDWAVELPFANNP
-151 AFVPSGKPDDEDL
+151 DYKPSGKPDDEDL
-164 RAAHGYKPLGREFPE
+164 RAAHGYKALGREFPE
-179 TSVGWYRRTFALS
+179 TSVGWYRKAFALPAS
-192 AADAGKRL
+192 DAGKRL

-205 GAFRDATVIVNGYIL
+205 GAFRDALVMVNGYIL
-220 EREDSGYS
+220 EREDGGYS

-234 TDIANIGA
+234 TDIANVGGD
-242 ENTLVVRVDAS
+242 NWLTVRVDAS

-282 GVFVRAKLD
+282 GVFVRAKVD
-291 GTLSIDTDLI
+291 GTVQIDTDLV
-301 NEGDARAEYALTHT
+301 NESDAAQAFEVSHA
-315 VLDAAGKPVLAPAPA
+315 VLDAAGKPVLAVAPA
-330 TGLLPA
+330 ADRIPA
-336 WERQSLSLT
+336 WERASLSQT
-345 VSLPNPVPWSLEN
+345 VTLANPVLWSLEN
-358 PHLYSLVTEVKVGG
+358 PHLYTLVTETRVGG
-372 AVVDRYV
+372 AVVDRFV
-379 TPFGVRSIVFDAD
+379 TRFGVRSIRFDAQ
-392 KGFLLNGQPVKLK
+392 KGFFLNDKPVKLK
-405 GTCNHQDHAG
+405 GSCNHQDHAG

-420 PDALQVWRL
+420 PDALQVWRV
-429 EQLKSMGC
+429 EQLKSMGN

-457 LGLVV
+457 LGMLV

-526 RLVIAAMDNGFGEGI
+526 RLVTAAMDNGFGEGI

-547 QGFNYRHEKMDEF
+547 QGFNYRHEKMDDF
-560 HARFPNVPI
+560 HVRFPNTPI
-569 IGTESAST
+569 IGTESASVVT
-577 VATRGEYAR
+577 TRGEYVR
-586 DDAKLYVPAYDTEHP
+586 DDAKSYVPAYDTDHP

-611 SHAADRPWMAG
+611 SHAAERPWMAG

-642 SISSHFGALDTCG
+642 SISSHFGAFDTCG

-703 FLNGKSQGVRDVVPN
+703 FLNGRSQGVRLVQPN

-731 IEAHGYKAGKLI
+731 IEAHGYKGGKVI
-743 LRERRETAGPAA
+743 LRERRETAGAPA
-755 ALRITADRPRLRA
+755 ALRLTADRSTLKA

-782 AKGRPVPRAADLVT
+782 AKGRPAPRADTLVRFELSGAAD
-796 FTVAG
+796 
-801 PGQVIGVGNGDP
+801 VIGVGNGNP
-813 TSHEADVASQRKAFN
+813 TSHEPDVASQRKAFN
-828 GLCQAIVRTRR
+828 GLLQAIVRTRR
-839 GEAGDLRV
+839 NQPGRARV
-847 TASAPG
+847 VATADG
-853 LKAATVSVT
+853 LKSASLDLALS
-862 VGA
+862 

>member
-1 MILRTGEE
+1 
-9 ANRFLP
+9 
-15 IFCFPREVP
+15 
-24 MVDFS
+24 MVELS
-29 RRQALAATAGAA
+29 RREALAATAGAA
-41 ALVGAA
+41 ALAAA
-47 SARAAAPKSK
+47 SSSIAAAPATI
-57 APAASTPPSP
+57 APVL
-67 PAIDLA
+67 DLA

-84 RFTLG
+84 KFKLG

-105 TFAKAGATA
+105 TFAKAGASAPNWWVA
-114 ANWAVSQLSDPKFD
+114 AAAQADFD
-128 AGAWAPVTLP
+128 DSAWAPVTLP
-138 HDWGVELPFVDNP
+138 HDWAVELPFVDNP
-151 AFVPSGKPDDEDL
+151 DYRPSGKPDDEDL

-179 TSVGWYRRTFALS
+179 TSIGWYRKTFVLP
-192 AADAGKRL
+192 AADVGKRL

-234 TDIANIGA
+234 TDIANVGGD
-242 ENTLVVRVDAS
+242 NSLVVRIDAS

-259 YEGAGLYRHVWL
+259 YEGAGIYRHVWL

-282 GVFVRAKLD
+282 GVFVRARVD

-301 NEGDARAEYALTHT
+301 NEGDVRAEFEVLHT
-315 VLDAAGKPVLAPAPA
+315 VLDAQGKPVLTPAPA
-330 TGLLPA
+330 QGRLPA
-336 WERQSLSLT
+336 WDRQSLALT
-345 VSLPNPVPWSLEN
+345 VQLPNPVLWSLEN
-358 PHLYSLVTEVKVGG
+358 PHLYSLVTETRVGG
-372 AVVDRYV
+372 VTVDRFV
-379 TPFGVRSIVFDAD
+379 TRFGVRSVAFDPAR
-392 KGFLLNGQPVKLK
+392 GFFLNGQSVKLK
-405 GTCNHQDHAG
+405 GACNHQDHAG

-437 NAYRAAHNPP
+437 NAYRASHNPP

-457 LGLVV
+457 LGLLV
-462 IDETRRMSSDP
+462 INETRRMSSDE
-473 TSMDELERLVRRD
+473 TSLDELERLVRRD

-507 RGAKVATTMKRLV
+507 RGLKVARTMKRLV

-526 RLVIAAMDNGFGEGI
+526 RGVTAAMDSGFGEGI
-541 SAVIDV
+541 TETLDVI
-547 QGFNYRHEKMDEF
+547 GFNYRHEKMDDF
-560 HARFPNVPI
+560 HARFPNMPI
-569 IGTESAST
+569 IGSESGSVVT
-577 VATRGEYAR
+577 TRGEYAR
-586 DDAKLYVPAYDTEHP
+586 DEAKSYVPAYDTDHP

-668 RPEPLLHLL
+668 RPEPQLHLL

-703 FLNGKSQGVRDVVPN
+703 FLNGRSQGVREVARN
-718 HHVEWSVPYAPGV
+718 RHVEWSVPYAPGV
-731 IEAHGYKAGKLI
+731 IEAHGYRNGKVI

-755 ALRITADRPRLRA
+755 SLRLTADRARLKA
-768 DGQDVAILKVEVLD
+768 DGQDVAIFKVEVLD
-782 AKGRPVPRAADLVT
+782 AKGRPVPRADDLVV
-796 FTVAG
+796 FEVSGAAD
-801 PGQVIGVGNGDP
+801 VIGVGNGNP
-813 TSHEADVASQRKAFN
+813 TSHEPDVASQRKAFN

-839 GEAGDLRV
+839 GVAGEVRV
-847 TASAPG
+847 TASAKG
-853 LKAATVSVT
+853 LKASTVVLKT
-862 VGA
+862 EV

>member
-1 MILRTGEE
+1 MAQI
-9 ANRFLP
+9 N
-15 IFCFPREVP
+15 
-24 MVDFS
+24 
-29 RRQALAATAGAA
+29 RRQALAAAGGAA
-41 ALVGAA
+41 LLANA
-47 SARAAAPKSK
+47 SRAAAS
-57 APAASTPPSP
+57 PAG
-67 PAIDLA
+67 PAFSVDLA

-84 RFTLG
+84 RFALG
-89 HAQDPARDFGF
+89 HASDPAKDFGF

-105 TFAKAGATA
+105 TYAKAGASAPNWWA
-114 ANWAVSQLSDPKFD
+114 AAAAQADFD
-128 AGAWAPVTLP
+128 DSAWKPVTLP
-138 HDWGVELPFVDNP
+138 HDWAVELPFANNP
-151 AFVPSGKPDDEDL
+151 DYKPSGKPDDEDL
-164 RAAHGYKPLGREFPE
+164 RAAHGYKALGREFPE
-179 TSVGWYRRTFALS
+179 NSVGWYRKTFALPAS
-192 AADAGKRL
+192 DAGKRL

-205 GAFRDATVIVNGYIL
+205 GAFRDTLVMVNGYIL

-234 TDIANIGA
+234 TDIANVGGDNLI
-242 ENTLVVRVDAS
+242 TVRVDAS

-271 VKTAPVHVPQW
+271 VKTAPTHVPQW
-282 GVFVRAKLD
+282 GVFVRARVD
-291 GTLSIDTDLI
+291 GTLQIDTDLV
-301 NEGDARAEYALTHT
+301 NEFDAAQAFEVSHA
-315 VLDAAGKPVLAPAPA
+315 VLDAAGKPVLAVAPA
-330 TGLLPA
+330 AGRLPA
-336 WERQSLSLT
+336 WERQSLSQT
-345 VSLPNPVPWSLEN
+345 VTLGNPTLWSLEN
-358 PHLYSLVTEVKVGG
+358 PHLYTLVTETKVGG
-372 AVVDRYV
+372 VVVDRFV
-379 TPFGVRSIVFDAD
+379 TSFGVRSIRFDPANGFFLND
-392 KGFLLNGQPVKLK
+392 KPVKLK
-405 GTCNHQDHAG
+405 GSCNHQDHAG

-457 LGLVV
+457 LGMLV

-473 TSMDELERLVRRD
+473 TSLDELERLVRRD

-499 EEPQQGTA
+499 EEPQQATA
-507 RGAKVATTMKRLV
+507 RGVKVATTMKRLV

-526 RLVIAAMDNGFGEGI
+526 RLVTAAMDNGFGEGI

-547 QGFNYRHEKMDEF
+547 QGFNYRHEKMDAF
-560 HARFPNVPI
+560 HAQFPNVPI
-569 IGTESAST
+569 IGTESASVVT
-577 VATRGEYAR
+577 TRGEYVR
-586 DDAKLYVPAYDTEHP
+586 DEAKSYVPAYDTDHP
-601 WWATT
+601 WWAST
-606 AEKWW
+606 AEAWW
-611 SHAADRPWMAG
+611 TIAAERPYIAG

-691 VWAHSNCDKVEL
+691 VWVHSNCDQVEL
-703 FLNGKSQGVRDVVPN
+703 YVNGKSQGVRAVKAN

-731 IEAHGYKAGKLI
+731 IEAHGYKNGKVI

-755 ALRITADRPRLRA
+755 ALRLTADRARLKA

-782 AKGRPVPRAADLVT
+782 AKGRLVPRARDLVR
-796 FTVAG
+796 FALAG
-801 PGQVIGVGNGDP
+801 PVDLIGVGNGDP
-813 TSHEADVASQRKAFN
+813 TSHEPDVALQRAAFN
-828 GLCQAIVRTRR
+828 GLAQAIVRTRR
-839 GEAGDLRV
+839 NQPGRGRV
-847 TASAPG
+847 VASADG
-853 LKAATVSVT
+853 LKSAVLDLTS
-862 VGA
+862 G

>member
-1 MILRTGEE
+1 
-9 ANRFLP
+9 
-15 IFCFPREVP
+15 

-29 RRQALAATAGAA
+29 RRQALAATGVA
-41 ALVGAA
+41 ALAVASSANAA
-47 SARAAAPKSK
+47 KPTTPSVPML
-57 APAASTPPSP
+57 PAL
-67 PAIDLA
+67 DLA

-84 RFTLG
+84 RFKLG

-105 TFAKAGATA
+105 TYAKAGAPA
-114 ANWAVSQLSDPKFD
+114 ANWQVSQLSDPAFD
-128 AGAWAPVTLP
+128 VSAWAPVTLP

-151 AFVPSGKPDDEDL
+151 AYVPSGKPDDEDL

-179 TSVGWYRRTFALS
+179 TSVGWYRKTFALP

-205 GAFRDATVIVNGYIL
+205 GAFRDALVIVNGYVL
-220 EREDSGYS
+220 SHEESGYS
-228 PFRVDI
+228 PFGVDI
-234 TDIANIGA
+234 TDIANLGA
-242 ENTLVVRVDAS
+242 DNSLVVRVDAS

-271 VKTAPVHVPQW
+271 VKTAPVHVPRW
-282 GVFVRAKLD
+282 GVSVRAEVD

-301 NEGDARAEYALTHT
+301 NESNARVVYALAHT
-315 VLDAAGKPVLAPAPA
+315 VLDAQRKPVLAPAPA

-336 WERQSLSLT
+336 WERQSQSLT
-345 VSLPNPVPWSLEN
+345 VQIPSPVLWSLEI

-372 AVVDRYV
+372 VVVDRFV
-379 TPFGVRSIVFDAD
+379 TPFGVRSLAFDAN
-392 KGFLLNGQPVKLK
+392 KGFLLNGKSVKLK

-457 LGLVV
+457 LGMLV

-473 TSMDELERLVRRD
+473 TSMDELELMVRRD

-507 RGAKVATTMKRLV
+507 RGAKVAATMKRLV
-520 NRLDPT
+520 NRLDPS
-526 RLVIAAMDNGFGEGI
+526 RLVIAAMDSGFGEGI

-547 QGFNYRHEKMDEF
+547 QGFNYRHEKMDDF
-560 HARFPNVPI
+560 HAKFPNVPI

-577 VATRGEYAR
+577 VSTRGEYAR

-630 YRGEPTPFNRWP
+630 YRGEPTPFNKWP

-668 RPEPLLHLL
+668 RAEPLLHLL

-703 FLNGKSQGVRDVVPN
+703 FLNGKSQGVRDVVPS
-718 HHVEWSVPYAPGV
+718 HHVEWSVPYAPGA
-731 IEAHGYKAGKLI
+731 IEAHGYKNGKVI
-743 LRERRETAGPAA
+743 LRERRETTGPAA
-755 ALRITADRPRLRA
+755 ALRLTADRARLAA

-782 AKGRPVPRAADLVT
+782 AKGRTVPRADDLVSFSVT
-796 FTVAG
+796 G
-801 PGQVIGVGNGDP
+801 PGQVIGVGNGNP
-813 TSHEADVASQRKAFN
+813 TSHEPDVAGQRKAFN

-839 GEAGDLRV
+839 EAGLLRV
-847 TASAPG
+847 VASAPG
-853 LKAATVSVT
+853 LQSASAVMGVSAN
-862 VGA
+862 GI

>member
-1 MILRTGEE
+1 
-9 ANRFLP
+9 
-15 IFCFPREVP
+15 
-24 MVDFS
+24 MVELS
-29 RRQALAATAGAA
+29 RREALAATAGAA
-41 ALVGAA
+41 ALAAA
-47 SARAAAPKSK
+47 SSSIAAAPATI
-57 APAASTPPSP
+57 APVL
-67 PAIDLA
+67 DLA

-78 SLDFDW
+78 SLDFGW
-84 RFTLG
+84 KFKLG
-89 HAQDPARDFGF
+89 HAQEPGRDFGF

-105 TFAKAGATA
+105 TYAKAGASAPNWWVA
-114 ANWAVSQLSDPKFD
+114 AAAQADFD
-128 AGAWAPVTLP
+128 DSAWAPVTLP
-138 HDWGVELPFVDNP
+138 HDWAVELPFVDNP
-151 AFVPSGKPDDEDL
+151 DYKPSGKPDDEDL

-179 TSVGWYRRTFALS
+179 TSVGWYRKTFALP

-234 TDIANIGA
+234 TDIANVGGD
-242 ENTLVVRVDAS
+242 NSLVVRIDAS

-282 GVFVRAKLD
+282 GVFVRAKVD

-301 NEGDARAEYALTHT
+301 NEGDVRAEFEVLHT
-315 VLDAAGKPVLAPAPA
+315 VLDAQGKPVLTPAPA
-330 TGLLPA
+330 QGRLPA
-336 WERQSLSLT
+336 WERQSLALT
-345 VSLPNPVPWSLEN
+345 VQLPNPVLWSLEN
-358 PHLYSLVTEVKVGG
+358 PHLYALVTEVKVGG
-372 AVVDRYV
+372 VRVDRFV
-379 TPFGVRSIVFDAD
+379 TRFGVRSVAFDPAR
-392 KGFLLNGQPVKLK
+392 GFFLNGQPVKLK
-405 GTCNHQDHAG
+405 GSCNHQDHAG

-420 PDALQVWRL
+420 PDALQIWRL
-429 EQLKSMGC
+429 EQLKGMGC
-437 NAYRAAHNPP
+437 NAYRASHNPP
-447 TPELLDACDR
+447 TPELLEACDR
-457 LGLVV
+457 LGILV
-462 IDETRRMSSDP
+462 INETRRMSSDE
-473 TSMDELERLVRRD
+473 TSLDELERLVRRD

-507 RGAKVATTMKRLV
+507 RGARVARTMKRLV

-526 RLVIAAMDNGFGEGI
+526 RGVTAAMDSGFGEGI
-541 SAVIDV
+541 TETLDVI
-547 QGFNYRHEKMDEF
+547 GFNYRHEKMDDF
-560 HARFPNVPI
+560 HARFPKLPI
-569 IGTESAST
+569 IGSESGSVVT
-577 VATRGEYAR
+577 TRGEYAR
-586 DDAKLYVPAYDTEHP
+586 DEAKSYVPAYDTDHP

-655 FPKDNYYYYRAWW
+655 FPKDNYFYYRAWW

-677 PHWNWEGREGQPIA
+677 PHWNWEGREGQPIS

-703 FLNGKSQGVRDVVPN
+703 FLNGRSQGVRDVVRN
-718 HHVEWSVPYAPGV
+718 RHVEWSVPYAPGV
-731 IEAHGYKAGKLI
+731 IEAHGYRNGKVI

-755 ALRITADRPRLRA
+755 SLRLTADRSRLKA
-768 DGQDVAILKVEVLD
+768 DGQDVAIFKVEVLD
-782 AKGRPVPRAADLVT
+782 AKGRPVPRADDLVV
-796 FTVAG
+796 FEVVGA
-801 PGQVIGVGNGDP
+801 GQVIGVGNGNP
-813 TSHEADVASQRKAFN
+813 TSHEPDVASQRKAFN

-839 GEAGDLRV
+839 AAAGEVRV
-847 TASAPG
+847 TASARG
-853 LKAATVSVT
+853 LKGATVVLR
-862 VGA
+862 AEA